1 MDKLNTPKKPAP
13 RDWHRADWHRADVV
27 ASLRK
32 AGWSLRR
39 LSIHHGYSGGLL
51 KAALARPYPKAERII
66 AQAIGI
72 EPQRIWPSRYHP
84 DGSPKSGRGERGIG
98 RRTVKS
104 SGAAGICN
112 VENA

>member
-1 MDKLNTPKKPAP
+1 MKLNTPKKPAD
-13 RDWHRADWHRADVV
+13 RDWHRADVV

-39 LSIHHGYSGGLL
+39 LSIHHGYSAGSLR
-51 KAALARPYPKAERII
+51 AALARPYPKAERII

-84 DGSPKSGRGERGIG
+84 DGAPKSGRGERGIG
-98 RRTVKS
+98 RRTVVRQRLGS
-104 SGAAGICN
+104 TP
-112 VENA
+112 